1 MKVMRSKTKIK
12 TGFTM
17 IEVLAV
23 ITIIAILA
31 AISVSVVGSVLST
44 AKVAST
50 RATIEH
56 LHEVLHKRMD
66 GFTRHLIDMDKKS
79 DPPSY
84 VNLSDVTLLGKRGAI
99 AKGRK
104 FDFKKH
110 FPQYLDPRTGTTAT
124 TAANAAEIFY
134 DFIVNGETFG
144 TDTEDTDQGPLRSSI
159 GDTDGD
165 GRMEFVDGWGHPL
178 RFYRWPTALVRDIP
192 LTGMI
197 RPDLTVAKTLITSR
211 LPKLDSD
218 KDDPLGFLDKRLSPA
233 EKLQFRIDFHQLNT
247 YSVPLIVSA
256 GVDGELG
263 LYEPF
268 DFANFGHLANWD
280 PAKLEDIYDNI
291 TNHNQKAGSN

>member
-66 GFTRHLIDMDKKS
+66 GFTRHLLDMDKKS

-178 RFYRWPTALVRDIP
+178 RFYRWPTRLMSNRS
-192 LTGMI
+192 
-197 RPDLTVAKTLITSR
+197 VAKILITS
-211 LPKLDSD
+211 LPTNLNSD
-218 KDDPLGFLDKRLSPA
+218 KDDPLGLLNGKLDPNNPDPRKT
-233 EKLQFRIDFHQLNT
+233 FHDALT
-247 YSVPLIVSA
+247 FSVPLIVSA